1 LALRQWPSRL
11 GQTLTLPFYE
21 VFLGLESRMAEGGRG
36 FVVVFA
42 GFLLGWWIY
51 VPLHELLHA
60 FGCLAA
66 GGEVTRLEID
76 VLYGGALLAS
86 WIPWVVAGG
95 EYAGRLSGFSTG
107 GSDLVYL
114 ITDLA
119 PYLLTLWPGLW
130 AMRLGVR
137 KGWGLLYG
145 AMLPWA
151 LASFM
156 SLTGDAYEIGS
167 ILLTRIPPWSS
178 ELMRDVIRGD
188 DLFLLPARLRDAGLA
203 GTGWLGVALAAI
215 LGAIWALAWWYLAS
229 SIATWLGQAKLED
242 PGKALPSSD

>member
-1 LALRQWPSRL
+1 MQWRRRL
-11 GQTLTLPFYE
+11 GETLRRPFFE
-21 VFLGLESRMAEGGRG
+21 VFLGLESCMAGGGRSLLA
-36 FVVVFA
+36 VFA
-42 GFLLGWWIY
+42 GLLLGWWIY

-60 FGCLAA
+60 FGCLVA

-76 VLYGGALLAS
+76 FLYGGAVLAS
-86 WIPWVVAGG
+86 WIPWVVAGS

-167 ILLTRIPPWSS
+167 ILLTWIPPWSS
-178 ELMRDVIRGD
+178 EGM
-188 DLFLLPARLRDAGLA
+188 PARGRSRWCGMDGRGAGSRPWRRLGSRLVASGIPGRDISGAG
-203 GTGWLGVALAAI
+203 GTR
-215 LGAIWALAWWYLAS
+215 
-229 SIATWLGQAKLED
+229 K
-242 PGKALPSSD
+242 P

>member
-1 LALRQWPSRL
+1 MRWRSRL
-11 GQTLTLPFYE
+11 GETLRRPFFE
-21 VFLGLESRMAEGGRG
+21 VFLGLESCMAGGVRG
-36 FVVVFA
+36 LVFVFA
-42 GFLLGWWIY
+42 GLLLGWWVY

-60 FGCLAA
+60 FGCLMA

-76 VLYGGALLAS
+76 FLYGGAVLAS
-86 WIPWVVAGG
+86 WIPWVVAGS

-114 ITDLA
+114 ATDLA

-137 KGWGLLYG
+137 KGWALLYG
-145 AMLPWA
+145 AMVPWA
-151 LASFM
+151 LASFL

-178 ELMRDVIRGD
+178 ERMQDVIRGD
-188 DLFLLPARLRDAGLA
+188 DIFLLPARLQDAGL
-203 GTGWLGVALAAI
+203 GGVGWTGVVVAAV
-215 LGAIWALAWWYLAS
+215 LGAVWAFAWWYLAS
-229 SIATWLGQAKLED
+229 LVASSLGQAALEN
-242 PGKALPSSD
+242 PEEA